1 MKTLLRL
8 APSGPIWPYSIAQ
21 LRRDEPWLSISAAP
35 HEGEVASWLALDP
48 PIVVI
53 EPVATEPP
61 AYDPTTHSLAEAMP
75 IEVNGQ
81 WQQAWRLEE
90 IPPQPIVP
98 NYQGFYD
105 ALLVS
110 EAYNLVLQQVMAA
123 AGPGPAAALA
133 VLISALQDALNGRA
147 NPNALQSS
155 IWLLLGQLTLPPEAA
170 VELQSLLTDNNLAD
184 LYVLTPPEP
193 EPAPAPE
200 PEP

>member
-1 MKTLLRL
+1 MLYSFRGLRPEPLPERIRL
-8 APSGPIWPYSIAQ
+8 ANGFTKRDSTTYTEDDIQGAGYTGPYTEPDYDPATQQ
-21 LRRDEPWLSISAAP
+21 LLWEDGAY
-35 HEGEVASWLALDP
+35 
-48 PIVVI
+48 VI
-53 EPVATEPP
+53 EQLPP
-61 AYDPTTHSLAEAMP
+61 P
-75 IEVNGQ
+75 
-81 WQQAWRLEE
+81 
-90 IPPQPIVP
+90 PIVP

-170 VELQSLLTDNNLAD
+170 VELQSLLNDNNLAD
-184 LYVLTPPEP
+184 LYMLTPPEP
-193 EPAPAPE
+193 EPEPEPAPE